1 MFKLLLAET
10 SPYGSLITDEG
21 REDAYCGPPVIVAR
35 RMEGSVQVIID
46 VQVIEP
52 LGQTG

>member
-1 MFKLLLAET
+1 MDL
-10 SPYGSLITDEG
+10 SSLT
-21 REDAYCGPPVIVAR
+21 RDAKMHIAVLPVIVAR
-35 RMEGSVQVIID
+35 RMEGGVQVIID